1 MPIPP
6 PPMTFSCPS
15 CGWKK
20 PTTPR
25 SDALVIG
32 VDWFNHCPECG
43 REDLT
48 CEVASP
54 PASALT
60 RLKQLLGL

>member
-1 MPIPP
+1 
-6 PPMTFSCPS
+6 MTFSCPG

-20 PTTPR
+20 TTAPR

-43 REDLT
+43 CEDLT
-48 CEVASP
+48 YEVASP